1 MDAVYVIYEPILD
14 SQAGRR
20 GFDPR
25 LPLHKIN
32 NLGKSENQP
41 LLRLLRFSSNTLPG
55 RRFSLLNH
63 LGFETIHRFDLL
75 FQIAKR
81 IHFQAHS

>member
-1 MDAVYVIYEPILD
+1 MFFIYKRITD

-32 NLGKSENQP
+32 NLGKSENQ
-41 LLRLLRFSSNTLPG
+41 LRLLRFSSNTLPD
-55 RRFSLLNH
+55 RTVSLLNH
-63 LGFETIHRFDLL
+63 LSFETIHRFDLL

-81 IHFQAHS
+81 IHFQTYS